1 MKKFE
6 DFGQKLDNLRDN
18 NLFRRLRTMLSVR
31 GTAVRTAE
39 EPEQEKVLFCSN
51 NYLNLA
57 EDKRVAEAAVE
68 AIHRYGFGAG
78 ASRLISGTIL
88 PHTRLEEEFARWVGK
103 EKSLYFPSGW
113 SANQSILTTLP
124 QKGDLVLMDHRSHA
138 SIVDAVRNSGADFRT
153 YRNEQDKRLAR
164 QLAEPKY
171 RRKYIVTES
180 VFSMDGDWARLEIL
194 AELRERY
201 DAVLILDEAHGLG
214 CFGPTGAG
222 LAEEMGLLEKVDVF
236 TAPLGKAV
244 GCAGALVASNS
255 LLIDYLINCA
265 RPFIYTTAAPPSC
278 AAGALAAI
286 QIIQNEPKRRRH
298 LQENAAYLRQR
309 LKQMGLNIGQT
320 SSQIVPVIVGSSE
333 KALQWAQQLE
343 AKGYFITAIRPPT
356 VPSGSARLRISV
368 QYGHTKGQIDGLC
381 AAIQELAAQ

>member
-236 TAPLGKAV
+236 TAP
-244 GCAGALVASNS
+244 
-255 LLIDYLINCA
+255 
-265 RPFIYTTAAPPSC
+265 
-278 AAGALAAI
+278 
-286 QIIQNEPKRRRH
+286 
-298 LQENAAYLRQR
+298 
-309 LKQMGLNIGQT
+309 
-320 SSQIVPVIVGSSE
+320 
-333 KALQWAQQLE
+333 
-343 AKGYFITAIRPPT
+343 
-356 VPSGSARLRISV
+356 
-368 QYGHTKGQIDGLC
+368 
-381 AAIQELAAQ
+381 

>member
-1 MKKFE
+1 MNKFE
-6 DFGQKLDNLRDN
+6 DFSQKMDNLRDN
-18 NLFRRLRTMLSVR
+18 NLFRRLRTMLSVG
-31 GTAVRTAE
+31 GTTVRTAE

-57 EDKRVAEAAVE
+57 EDKRITAAAVE

-78 ASRLISGTIL
+78 ASRLISGTLL
-88 PHTRLEEEFARWVGK
+88 PHTQLEEEFARWVGK

-153 YRNEQDKRLAR
+153 YRSEQDKRLVR
-164 QLAEPKY
+164 QLAESKY

-180 VFSMDGDWARLEIL
+180 VFSMDGNWARLEIL

-201 DAVLILDEAHGLG
+201 DAVLIVDEAHGLG

-236 TAPLGKAV
+236 TAPLGKAA
-244 GCAGALVASNS
+244 GCTGALVASNN
-255 LLIDYLINCA
+255 LLIDYLLNCG
-265 RPFIYTTAAPPSC
+265 RPFIYTTAAPASC

-286 QIIQNEPKRRRH
+286 QIIQNEPKRRRQ

-309 LKQMGLNIGQT
+309 LKQMGLNTGQT
-320 SSQIVPVIVGSSE
+320 ISQIIPIIVGSSE
-333 KALQWAQQLE
+333 KALQWAQRLE

-368 QYGHTKGQIDGLC
+368 QYGHTKEQMEGLC